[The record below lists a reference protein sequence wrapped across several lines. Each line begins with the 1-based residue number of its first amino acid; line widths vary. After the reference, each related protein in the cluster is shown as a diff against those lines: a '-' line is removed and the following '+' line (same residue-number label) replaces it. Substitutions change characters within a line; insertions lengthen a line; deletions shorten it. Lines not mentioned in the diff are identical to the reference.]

1 MEHVRRQVS
10 TEAEL
15 RELIAEPID
24 RVRDKVRTELTDVHR
39 CFLAAARLY
48 FVATSDAQ
56 GNLDVSPKGDPEG
69 GVLVL
74 DDRTVALPDRPGNR
88 RVDGLKNLLQDPHI
102 AVEFVIPGR
111 GDTLRING
119 TATVL
124 ADAEYAP
131 LMAVQGKPPVMII
144 EVAIDEVFFHCSK
157 AFLRSQAWDPRSW
170 PTEDDDHGVPRR
182 AVIAKK
188 LERPDDSLAEL
199 DRYYGAGYGK
209 ELY

>member
-1 MEHVRRQVS
+1 MDHVRRQVT
-10 TEAEL
+10 TEAQL
-15 RELIAEPID
+15 RELISEPID
-24 RVRDKVRTELTDVHR
+24 RVRDKVRTELADLHR
-39 CFLAAARLY
+39 AFLSASRLY
-48 FVATSDAQ
+48 FVATSDGD

-69 GVLVL
+69 AVLVL
-74 DDRTVALPDRPGNR
+74 DERTIALPDRPGNR

-102 AVEFVIPGR
+102 AIEFVIPGR

-124 ADAEYAP
+124 ADAQYAP
-131 LMAVQGKPPVMII
+131 RMAAQGKLPVMIT

-157 AFLRSQAWDPRSW
+157 AFLRSEAWKPETW

-182 AVIAKK
+182 AVIAK
-188 LERPDDSLAEL
+188 LERPHDSLEEL